1 MYINEFIC
9 VNEEFYKNNKQR
21 NKHWFSAKKLKH
33 GWGTAFRQLHTLD
46 FTQHYTISSAV
57 VYVHFICYNQP
68 VCFSLF
74 SSFGFPTF
82 FGVFCF
88 QVGHEAVEILFSGL
102 LSLLENEREGLLL
115 RETQTNLLPIPY
127 ARVYAFVTW
136 SIATR
141 LLSSWPSPICF
152 CISSA
157 SFCSLAAWKV
167 DHNTEIRRSCV

>member
-1 MYINEFIC
+1 MNLF
-9 VNEEFYKNNKQR
+9 VLMKSFTKTT

-33 GWGTAFRQLHTLD
+33 GWGTQRLGSCTHWILHNT
-46 FTQHYTISSAV
+46 TQFFSAV

-167 DHNTEIRRSCV
+167 NHNTEIRRSCV